1 MVKGV
6 IQEVNRF
13 GFVVSALALAGT
25 LLLAPRSQA
34 VIFSASELI
43 GGYTYSAE
51 AEFTYDAVNDLL
63 YIRLTNTAPSAV
75 TSQGQTLSGLYFDV
89 AGPLLTKHSA
99 AVYGTSTIV
108 NDVPNLDDSK
118 IGQEWAFR
126 NNIGTS
132 EASFTDAKYG
142 ISATGLGIFGPGDR
156 FDTSGNLAGPP
167 SGSVGGDDF
176 NLVPAVQ
183 SSFSGGGLN
192 GTPFVR
198 DSMLFKLNTPAGFVL
213 NIQNVA
219 FHYGSGQDFPTIY
232 HQPSGPP
239 TGVPEP
245 GSLALLGGMAGA
257 AALVLRHRRGK

>member
-1 MVKGV
+1 
-6 IQEVNRF
+6 
-13 GFVVSALALAGT
+13 VSALALAGT

-34 VIFSASELI
+34 VVFSASELI

-51 AEFTYDAVNDLL
+51 AEFTYDSVNNLL
-63 YIRLTNTAPSAV
+63 CIRLTNTAPAPV

-89 AGPLLTKHSA
+89 AGPLLTKYSA
-99 AVYGTSTIV
+99 AVGVTSTIV

-126 NNIGTS
+126 NNIGTA
-132 EASFTDAKYG
+132 EASFTDALYG
-142 ISATGLGIFGPGDR
+142 ISSTGLGLFAPGDR

-183 SSFSGGGLN
+183 SSFSGGGLD
-192 GTPFVR
+192 GTPFVQN
-198 DSMLFKLNTPAGFVL
+198 SMLFKLNTPAGFVL
-213 NIQNVA
+213 DIRNVA
-219 FHYGSGQDFPTIY
+219 FHYGSGQDFPTIV
-232 HQPSGPP
+232 PGNGGPP

-257 AALVLRHRRGK
+257 ATLVFRRQRGR